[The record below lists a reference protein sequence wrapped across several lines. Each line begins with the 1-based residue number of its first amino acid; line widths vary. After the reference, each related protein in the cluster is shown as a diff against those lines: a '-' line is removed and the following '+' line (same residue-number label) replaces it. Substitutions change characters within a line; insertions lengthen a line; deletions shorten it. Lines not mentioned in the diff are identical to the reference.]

1 MLPDEILF
9 DITKKSETF
18 LIEADKSLDGNRS
31 AGARSRKLSLEIE
44 KLLKLWRGVSTGR
57 VSA

>member
-1 MLPDEILF
+1 MLPYEILF

-18 LIEADKSLDGNRS
+18 LIEADNSLEGDKS

-44 KLLKLWRGVSTGR
+44 KLLKLWCGVSTGR